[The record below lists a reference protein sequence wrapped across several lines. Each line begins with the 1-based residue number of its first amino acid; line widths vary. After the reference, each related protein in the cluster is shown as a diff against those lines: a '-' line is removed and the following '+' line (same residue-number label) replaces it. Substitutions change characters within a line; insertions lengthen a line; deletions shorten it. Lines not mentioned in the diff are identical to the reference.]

1 MVTVETPDSSEIT
14 ALLKAW
20 TGGDRAAF
28 DRLAPIVYEELRRMA
43 RGHMR
48 HERAGHTL
56 QTTAVVNELYL
67 RLVDVRN
74 VDWQHRAQFFAISA
88 QIMRRILVDAARARR
103 AQKRGSRAE
112 HVNID
117 EAAVHAREPEES
129 IVALDAV
136 LEEFAKMAPRQARV
150 VELRYFAGLSE
161 EEIAGI
167 TGTTTRTVERDWRFA
182 RSWLMRELS
191 R

>member
-1 MVTVETPDSSEIT
+1 MVTVETPDSAEIT
-14 ALLKAW
+14 ALLRAW

-67 RLVDVRN
+67 RLVDVGN

-103 AQKRGSRAE
+103 AQ
-112 HVNID
+112 
-117 EAAVHAREPEES
+117 
-129 IVALDAV
+129 
-136 LEEFAKMAPRQARV
+136 
-150 VELRYFAGLSE
+150 
-161 EEIAGI
+161 
-167 TGTTTRTVERDWRFA
+167 
-182 RSWLMRELS
+182 
-191 R
+191 